1 MRSGVP
7 TPASPASR
15 LKSSSSL
22 QNVIIFIAWHGHRND
37 SNARLYGTI
46 CKPNK
51 IMDTKRVVSPVYCLF
66 LSLNFI
72 YQKQGHI
79 CLYFC
84 PYFCLSFEL
93 KLFLHAQG
101 QIVPIFVSLFR
112 TKVVV
117 HTHRDMSLFFRTK
130 FGVFRDR
137 ERDTFSCPS
146 LLSLVFVPGNLRNSL
161 TTITDTVCIHINPN
175 FQRKQQHTT
184 PLSSSLCASCG
195 TFFIKSG
202 CRS

>member
-101 QIVPIFVSLFR
+101 QIVPIFVSLKLLY
-112 TKVVV
+112 T
-117 HTHRDMSLFFRTK
+117 HTGT
-130 FGVFRDR
+130 
-137 ERDTFSCPS
+137 CPS
-146 LLSLVFVPGNLRNSL
+146 FSELNLVFSGTERGTLFHVPRFCPSFLSL
-161 TTITDTVCIHINPN
+161 
-175 FQRKQQHTT
+175 
-184 PLSSSLCASCG
+184 G
-195 TFFIKSG
+195 T
-202 CRS
+202 